1 MLEIVCKDLSE
12 GADIGCHGTA
22 RSPSVSTNAPSAFD
36 FAPEVTDAVA
46 DWVAQGFAAG
56 PFSPTDRPANAKV
69 SGIMCRQKPNGS
81 ARIILNFSS
90 PAGNCV
96 NDGIDS
102 KMFPTSMSSTNRWLG
117 ALERAGRGAL
127 IMKVDWAAAY
137 KHIHVR
143 KDDLKLQYFSWLG
156 MDFVELMLVFG
167 ARSSAGIYDRLAKLI
182 LVLVLAYSRFPP
194 ELVCQYLDDV
204 CAATPAGSTAL
215 KRFESAYR
223 AVAAEV
229 GVQLAPTDDP
239 DKAFSPCTAGV
250 VLGVHYD
257 TVA

>member
-143 KDDLKLQYFSWLG
+143 KDDLKLQFFFL
-156 MDFVELMLVFG
+156 
-167 ARSSAGIYDRLAKLI
+167 ARYG
-182 LVLVLAYSRFPP
+182 F
-194 ELVCQYLDDV
+194 C
-204 CAATPAGSTAL
+204 
-215 KRFESAYR
+215 
-223 AVAAEV
+223 
-229 GVQLAPTDDP
+229 
-239 DKAFSPCTAGV
+239 
-250 VLGVHYD
+250 
-257 TVA
+257 